1 MTAVEWQRVGSE
13 IEALI
18 REACLIRDLQPIVNV
33 QRAAPRLGT
42 RAISASLVRDV
53 VLLLPSI
60 DSDAVE
66 ILAARADGATLLQ
79 RTRRSG
85 ADLARHSRQLWGFFH
100 EHARA
105 AAEAISG
112 ALRSA
117 RSEAVLSNRSV
128 AFTLDLAGRSYQWG
142 QTPRQALSDDLR
154 LALLTS
160 RELLTTTGNFGT
172 IRFDPDGGSSGGRVT
187 IEGGGV
193 TWWVGVDWLSGRVS
207 TEENRS

>member
-1 MTAVEWQRVGSE
+1 MTSRSE
-13 IEALI
+13 SGAGFTLIEMI
-18 REACLIRDLQPIVNV
+18 
-33 QRAAPRLGT
+33 
-42 RAISASLVRDV
+42 V
-53 VLLLPSI
+53 VLAILGLMTTLVVTNGARVSA
-60 DSDAVE
+60 AV
-66 ILAARADGATLLQ
+66 
-79 RTRRSG
+79 
-85 ADLARHSRQLWGFFH
+85 
-100 EHARA
+100 HARA